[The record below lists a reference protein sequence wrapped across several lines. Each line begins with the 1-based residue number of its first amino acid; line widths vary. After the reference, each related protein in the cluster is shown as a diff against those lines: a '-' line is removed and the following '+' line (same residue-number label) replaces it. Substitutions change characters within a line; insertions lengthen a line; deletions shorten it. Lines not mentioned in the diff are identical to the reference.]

1 MTFSGGSPLGFSGSS
16 LGTLELQLTA
26 NQAALQA
33 QLNQTRTYATQVA
46 RDIERQINRAFS
58 GPPRTSST
66 QLPGLQNAS
75 SQGAQAGAD
84 AGRSFTDRFMSA
96 IAPIKGA
103 IESIFD
109 GSLQKAGASAFSS
122 VTDVVGSAIDVVK
135 GFGASVFN
143 VTKDFQGFNSSL
155 KTFLKGNQGEIDK
168 FVSQLEKFAATTPF
182 ELKDLQKAAIENLA
196 AGAKPEQIIKDLKTI
211 GDVAAGAN
219 TDINDLIG
227 TYGRARL
234 AGTIHNDDIQTFQSR
249 GVPLRAELAKS
260 LGASEAEVTQLAS
273 DGKIKFQLLE
283 EALQHMT
290 QQGGVY
296 FDGMK
301 NKAETLEGKLS
312 NVGDT
317 FYQFQKQLGQSF
329 EPLFSTVT
337 DFLGQLVSGLTNNK
351 DLMAELKS
359 QTQGLSEY
367 FKQNPEIAE
376 NLSNALNELA
386 RGAMSALVAAAK
398 QLGGYLKENPRAI
411 QDAVTS
417 GIALGREIG
426 GVVTSTASLVS
437 YMVQFT
443 KGVKDAAIAVRDTLG
458 GAMKSLGIGEKKDN
472 PVANFLTGDVS
483 QSQRNFQDILYGPN
497 ASAAM
502 QAIGRALGY
511 KGNQSPQ
518 STSSGGGIINQG
530 RLSVFSGGRS
540 TTDASEVNQHHG
552 NAPGQHAYY
561 SKEFEGKQETFRND
575 GGQERLVKDIVL
587 TKNGST
593 ENVPVPS
600 AAIGTARVKTTAE
613 SGGYGNLVEILNEQN
628 QVIARMAHLQSTS
641 VKTGDQ
647 IQFGQTVGIMGDTG
661 HANGVHLHLEVL
673 KELWTTWYKDVLAG
687 GFEAT
692 PAVCAICGGTSHTT
706 EEHKAAG
713 NALYGN
719 LASQVEK
726 GKNSLDSSGNV
737 LWGKAANY
745 APSDLSKLSATGK
758 KALEALKN
766 PNVRA
771 FLDSVAY
778 AENGEIANTTG
789 GYGVL
794 VGSESKDTFDPNK
807 LKTHPGIVGK
817 GTNSTATGRYQT
829 MDFVWNDDTDYGAKG
844 LGLADFKP
852 QSQEVLAVGR
862 MIYRK
867 ILDKV
872 MSGDIEGALQRRNSN
887 YDAPS
892 EWASLEGN
900 PYKQGTGGGKRQTF
914 LTNFRKRRNDLQS
927 SSQQSTA
934 IQDGPPSP
942 TANTD
947 LTTQGTKSAAG
958 GSEQDHR
965 NLLTARRKLNEQ
977 TYNEIATEYAAS
989 HEAQDATIK
998 QQRELDAQRREADD
1012 KTKKAQL
1019 QLSFADAPDSESK
1032 KILERNLQQYE
1043 INHKYDEEDTK
1054 YQETREDL
1062 VKSRDK
1068 KEFVLAES
1076 KRRQDEVAKTETDP
1090 KLRAEKIRVEQ
1101 AFSAKES
1108 GTDYSK
1114 GIAQLDKLIAGN
1126 KELRKIALE
1135 TANLTDSTADKQADK
1150 AKDRQQ
1156 TIDELNRSSA
1166 QYVDSLKL
1174 QESLTTSEPTKQKLE
1189 QAIAQ
1194 EEATHKV
1201 KIEILELKNTL
1212 DDLNERKTYLLGKGG
1227 LKEDSQEI
1235 QRLNKEIAESTAK
1248 INAAAAQ
1255 GGIDLKVLENQSKQ
1269 AQTAMQ
1275 RTQQIEKQDLDRS
1288 TQLSQLNREMYFAK
1302 TEQQKAEL
1310 QAQIN
1315 KINALGDEQ
1324 KQLQPLQQSY
1334 DDLVIARKK
1343 LIDEAHVDSSSGI
1356 IKSLDA
1362 EIARLNYQLEQ
1373 VGIQSKNSFDILEK
1387 ESQKTIG
1394 QGGLADR
1401 EAALSKESGLTSS
1414 RTSVLQGQATLIRN
1428 RGGNEYQAS
1437 ALDAEASRMQEQIRY
1452 KQELLQIEQQIA
1464 AVKGKAGEYTETEIA
1479 TMKAN
1484 AEALNKINLESI
1496 SSQVKTLGKDLTD
1509 VSKNALGGFFT
1520 DIITGSK
1527 SAGDAFRDLA
1537 SNIANQLAQL
1547 AVNKLISDIFGGGGG
1562 LFGGNKSSGGLGAL
1576 LGFYQGGIVPNYAIG
1591 GSVGAVA
1598 DALHRER
1605 AASGLNPVLAAL
1617 TPGEMVLTVKQ
1628 AKRFQEL
1635 RLDKVLNFANG
1646 GVIGSVSS
1654 SGEANAGGMTITI
1667 PVTVTGQVKETSV
1680 DVPRLQSS
1688 IRGVVVEEL
1697 LKQQRPGGALN
1708 R

>member
-1 MTFSGGSPLGFSGSS
+1 MTFSGSS

-26 NQAALQA
+26 NQQALQQ

-46 RDIERQINRAFS
+46 RDIEQQINRAFGGS
-58 GPPRTSST
+58 GRTT
-66 QLPGLQNAS
+66 QLPGLRNAP

-312 NVGDT
+312 NVSDT
-317 FYQFQKQLGQSF
+317 FYQFQKQLGQAF
-329 EPLFSTVT
+329 EPLFSLVT
-337 DFLGQLVSGLTNNK
+337 DFIGQLVNGLTDNK
-351 DLMAELKS
+351 DLMAELKN
-359 QTQGLSEY
+359 QTQELANY

-376 NLSNALNELA
+376 NLSKALNELV
-386 RGAMSALVAAAK
+386 RGAMSALVAGAK

-417 GIALGREIG
+417 GIQLGREIG

-518 STSSGGGIINQG
+518 STSSGGSIINQG

-778 AENGEIANTTG
+778 AENGEIANTAG

-829 MDFVWNDDTDYGAKG
+829 MDFVWNDDTEYGAKG

-852 QSQEVLAVGR
+852 QSQEILAVGR
-862 MIYRK
+862 MKYRK

-872 MSGDIEGALQRRNSN
+872 MAGDIEGALQRRSSH

-900 PYKQGTGGGKRQTF
+900 PYNQGTDGGKHSTF
-914 LTNFRKRRNDLQS
+914 LANFRRFREVQQSAANSQPSAGSPQPTTNTAQTTPELQS
-927 SSQQSTA
+927 VT
-934 IQDGPPSP
+934 
-942 TANTD
+942 
-947 LTTQGTKSAAG
+947 G

-965 NLLTARRKLNEQ
+965 NLLTARRKLAEQ
-977 TYNEIATEYAAS
+977 QYSTIATEYAAS

-1114 GIAQLDKLIAGN
+1114 GINQLDKLIEGN
-1126 KELRKIALE
+1126 KELRKIELE
-1135 TANLTDSTADKQADK
+1135 TASLTDSTADKQAEKAEVEKRNLGELTRGHEELTAKLKAEQSVAKSQRVKQVIQLDIDTNENKYQLQQSLMGFQNDLDK
-1150 AKDRQQ
+1150 
-1156 TIDELNRSSA
+1156 LNQR
-1166 QYVDSLKL
+1166 
-1174 QESLTTSEPTKQKLE
+1174 
-1189 QAIAQ
+1189 
-1194 EEATHKV
+1194 KV
-1201 KIEILELKNTL
+1201 
-1212 DDLNERKTYLLGKGG
+1212 YLLGKGG
-1227 LKEDSQEI
+1227 LKEDSDEVKNLQSQIVELEKQIAATIANSKASLTSI
-1235 QRLNKEIAESTAK
+1235 QDEAYKAIEAAKFTDQTASLNKE
-1248 INAAAAQ
+1248 Q
-1255 GGIDLKVLENQSKQ
+1255 G
-1269 AQTAMQ
+1269 
-1275 RTQQIEKQDLDRS
+1275 
-1288 TQLSQLNREMYFAK
+1288 
-1302 TEQQKAEL
+1302 
-1310 QAQIN
+1310 
-1315 KINALGDEQ
+1315 
-1324 KQLQPLQQSY
+1324 
-1334 DDLVIARKK
+1334 LV
-1343 LIDEAHVDSSSGI
+1343 
-1356 IKSLDA
+1356 
-1362 EIARLNYQLEQ
+1362 
-1373 VGIQSKNSFDILEK
+1373 
-1387 ESQKTIG
+1387 
-1394 QGGLADR
+1394 
-1401 EAALSKESGLTSS
+1401 SS

-1437 ALDAEASRMQEQIRY
+1437 ALEGEASQMQEQIRY

-1464 AVKGKAGEYTETEIA
+1464 AARGTSSEYTGEEIA

-1484 AEALNKINLESI
+1484 AEALNQINLDSI
-1496 SSQVKTLGKDLTD
+1496 SGQVKTLGKDLKD

-1527 SAGDAFRDLA
+1527 SAGDAFKDLIG
-1537 SNIANQLAQL
+1537 NIANQLAQL
-1547 AVNKLISDIFGGGGG
+1547 AVNQLISGIFGGGGVP
-1562 LFGGNKSSGGLGAL
+1562 GGGGGSGGFLGGL
-1576 LGFYQGGIVPNYAIG
+1576 LGFNQGGMVPNYAMG

-1598 DALHRER
+1598 DALQRER
-1605 AASGLNPVLAAL
+1605 TASGRNPLLAAL

-1635 RLDKVLNFANG
+1635 KLDKVLNYSNG
-1646 GVIGSVSS
+1646 GIVGGI
-1654 SGEANAGGMTITI
+1654 SGGEINEGGMTINI
-1667 PVTVTGQVKETSV
+1667 PVTVTGQVKQASV
-1680 DVPRLQSS
+1680 DVPRLQNSV
-1688 IRGVVVEEL
+1688 RAVVVEEL